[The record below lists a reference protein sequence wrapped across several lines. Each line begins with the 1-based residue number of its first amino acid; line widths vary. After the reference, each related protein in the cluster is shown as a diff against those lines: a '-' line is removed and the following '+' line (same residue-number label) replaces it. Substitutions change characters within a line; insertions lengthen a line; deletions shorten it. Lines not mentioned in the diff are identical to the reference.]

1 MINTTVKFTPRQTLI
16 IAGMHRSGTSLI
28 TNWLNRC
35 GLQIGERLCGSG
47 TGNVD
52 GHFEDLE
59 FLKLHEEILD
69 RNSLEVSGL
78 TDTRDIEVPLYQLE
92 KMKAVIGIKQ
102 QLYEQWAWKDPR
114 TCLFLDTYAKLL
126 PGARYLVVL
135 RNYQSVVSSLL
146 RRDFVS
152 VDQKYMARKYIQ
164 RQVWTHFRRPRRL
177 KAFYHDHAESYLKV
191 WINYNEAILKM
202 LKKLKPDDYLVINYS
217 QLLEN
222 DSEVF
227 SFLTGKWKFALNYFD
242 FKDVY
247 KQELMNKADDISE
260 FVTDKT
266 LLIKATYLLKRL
278 GSYMRGSE
286 SFPGREE

>member
-1 MINTTVKFTPRQTLI
+1 
-16 IAGMHRSGTSLI
+16 MHRSGTSLI

-52 GHFEDLE
+52 GHFEDME

-135 RNYQSVVSSLL
+135 RNYQSVVTSLL

-164 RQVWTHFRRPRRL
+164 RQVWTHFRRPRRV

-202 LKKLKPDDYLVINYS
+202 LKKLQPDDYLVINYS

-247 KQELMNKADDISE
+247 KQELMNKAEDISD
-260 FVTDKT
+260 FITDKT

>member
-1 MINTTVKFTPRQTLI
+1 
-16 IAGMHRSGTSLI
+16 MHRSGTSLV
-28 TNWLNRC
+28 TNWLSRC
-35 GLQIGERLCGSG
+35 GLQIGERLGGSS
-47 TGNVD
+47 TGNID

-69 RNSLEVSGL
+69 RNSLVVSGL

-92 KMKAVIGIKQ
+92 KMKAIIGIKQ

-114 TCLFLDTYAKLL
+114 TCLFLDTYARLL

-146 RRDFVS
+146 RRDFAAI
-152 VDQKYMARKYIQ
+152 DQKYMARNYIQ
-164 RQVWTHFRRPRRL
+164 RLAWTHFRRSRRL
-177 KAFYHDHAESYLKV
+177 NTFHHDHAENYLKV
-191 WINYNEAILKM
+191 WISYNEAILHT
-202 LKKLKPDDYLVINYS
+202 LKKLHQDDYLVINYS

-222 DSEVF
+222 DNEVF

-247 KQELMNKADDISE
+247 KQELMNKADDISD
-260 FVTDKT
+260 FIADKV

-286 SFPGREE
+286 SFPGKEE